1 VAGLRAGVG
10 TAGEALGEIRP
21 EHLVSADVP
30 VSRALEWLMET
41 PCLFVLDGRRITGF
55 FVEAD
60 LNKQP
65 ARTHFYLLVASLE
78 GGLAHLIGS

>member
-1 VAGLRAGVG
+1 
-10 TAGEALGEIRP
+10 
-21 EHLVSADVP
+21 
-30 VSRALEWLMET
+30 MET